1 MIGCSL
7 KMSLSKELVQFEHQ
21 FIEVV
26 LIRNP
31 KGWSIPILFVGSL
44 DLGFLS
50 GVKNNVTSQN

>member
-7 KMSLSKELVQFEHQ
+7 KMSLSKELVQFDHQ

-31 KGWSIPILFVGSL
+31 KG
-44 DLGFLS
+44 
-50 GVKNNVTSQN
+50 